1 MVVDNQLVVAVAVPG
16 CRRRAPDQC
25 NALRACRSRWRQTT
39 ALLRR
44 PAITTVVL
52 LTSLLVPIVA
62 VPYALTRRHI
72 SRLTQQIDH
81 LLAANANLQNAV
93 SKSTRDVAL
102 RREELARAISIE
114 KDISLLRRDISQTQA
129 QLNSFQSATRAEL
142 HSLLEE
148 GKLMRQACQLHL
160 DLFPRLGLSL
170 ADVAAFMHEVELHQG
185 VPSSIIH
192 NHGIERL
199 RALALKLQV
208 SPTPHKVGFSILPS
222 GQISLGQS

>member
-1 MVVDNQLVVAVAVPG
+1 METDN
-16 CRRRAPDQC
+16 
-25 NALRACRSRWRQTT
+25 

-52 LTSLLVPIVA
+52 LTSLLVPVVV

-129 QLNSFQSATRAEL
+129 QLNSFHSATRAEL

-148 GKLMRQACQLHL
+148 GKLTRQACQCIPVRNPCPPLILTSFRHHL

-208 SPTPHKVGFSILPS
+208 SPDSHRTRSV
-222 GQISLGQS
+222 